1 MIASLYR
8 TWRQQARALA
18 AVWRCPQLY
27 EAHAR
32 LARRHM
38 DAWPPAEV
46 LAALALRGTRTAPVL
61 DDGTAVGAD
70 GTFLSW
76 DEAVLTAWRTGG
88 RV

>member
-1 MIASLYR
+1 MPIWGWLG
-8 TWRQQARALA
+8 L
-18 AVWRCPQLY
+18 
-27 EAHAR
+27 
-32 LARRHM
+32 RRETNLHGRGY
-38 DAWPPAEV
+38 WVRPLVVEV

-76 DEAVLTAWRTGG
+76 DEAVLTAWRTGE

>member
-1 MIASLYR
+1 MPSTPITMTA
-8 TWRQQARALA
+8 ARGVSIVLHPF
-18 AVWRCPQLY
+18 V
-27 EAHAR
+27 
-32 LARRHM
+32 
-38 DAWPPAEV
+38 V

-76 DEAVLTAWRTGG
+76 DDAVLTAWRTGG